1 LQVEERI
8 AVDRKRPL
16 GIADVQVRFQR
27 EGGTLLGWWRRRQ
40 LSDAGRRRL
49 VIALARAEQELVELH
64 VENALEL
71 FDAIGE
77 EIALDRVIEVYL
89 DAMDVAEPR
98 ASIVAR
104 KVLARLEA
112 TSPKRRRSASRR
124 MPPEG

>member
-1 LQVEERI
+1 M
-8 AVDRKRPL
+8 
-16 GIADVQVRFQR
+16 
-27 EGGTLLGWWRRRQ
+27 LGWWRRRR

-49 VIALARAEQELVELH
+49 VIAMARAEQDLVELH
-64 VENALEL
+64 VENALEV

-77 EIALDRVIEVYL
+77 EIALDQVIEIYL

-112 TSPKRRRSASRR
+112 TTPKSRRSGGRR
-124 MPPEG
+124 APPAD